1 MRWLFLLLVVLNVFY
16 AVWHQQV
23 APMRPKE
30 VASLSLYKGAH
41 QDIKLLSESDAGQ
54 TRGAAAAKPA
64 VDTENCLYVGGFSRL
79 EQLAPVEQRLT
90 SLDIS
95 SRAVAV
101 NAPEGVSHWLR
112 ISPEARRLLDETL
125 LQRLSNDFK
134 DLKQKI
140 MLCGGLQVP

>member
-16 AVWHQQV
+16 AVWHQQE

-30 VASLSLYKGAH
+30 VASQSLYKGAH
-41 QDIKLLSESDAGQ
+41 QDIRLLSESESGQ
-54 TRGAAAAKPA
+54 ARGAATAKPQ
-64 VDTENCLYVGGFSRL
+64 VDNENCLYVGGFSRL
-79 EQLAPVEQRLT
+79 EPLAPVSQRLV

-95 SRAVAV
+95 ARAVAV
-101 NAPEGVSHWLR
+101 NGPDGVSHWLR